1 MDKSALKDMMYGGIK
16 ELMQNRNFYY
26 TSSINIK
33 YSRWTDK
40 GQEAL
45 MDYLEI
51 LGHKMLEIDLE
62 ELDERAKDM
71 VLRELRGE
79 NE

>member
-1 MDKSALKDMMYGGIK
+1 
-16 ELMQNRNFYY
+16 
-26 TSSINIK
+26 
-33 YSRWTDK
+33 
-40 GQEAL
+40 